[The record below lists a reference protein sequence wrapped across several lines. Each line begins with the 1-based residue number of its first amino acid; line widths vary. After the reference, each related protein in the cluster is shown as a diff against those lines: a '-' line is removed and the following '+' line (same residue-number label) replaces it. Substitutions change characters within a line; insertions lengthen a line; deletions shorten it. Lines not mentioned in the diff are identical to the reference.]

1 MFRLFTLLL
10 TLVVAVPAT
19 AQAYYR
25 ISDRTTFV
33 NTVDGKDLKIAL
45 YRLTLN
51 VNANGSIN
59 GRAAGWD
66 IVGSWS
72 WEGGYFCRDMDWSGY
87 PIKYNCQLV
96 ELSEDRIRFTVDQ
109 GAGDDAVLRIR

>member
-25 ISDRTTFV
+25 ISDRTPFV
-33 NTVDGKDLKIAL
+33 TTVVGKDLKIAL

-51 VNANGSIN
+51 VTANGSIN
-59 GRAAGWD
+59 GRPAALD
-66 IVGSWS
+66 LVRLWS
-72 WEGGYFCRDMDWSGY
+72 WEVRSFCPHMAWSGY
-87 PIKYNCQLV
+87 PI
-96 ELSEDRIRFTVDQ
+96 
-109 GAGDDAVLRIR
+109 